1 MSIGNCTGFSVKV
14 VLSADWV
21 EDGNTEMKKF
31 FVCLLVSSELRVLMT
46 NVSLY
51 FT

>member
-1 MSIGNCTGFSVKV
+1 MSIGNWTGFSVKV
-14 VLSADWV
+14 VFNADWT
-21 EDGNTEMKKF
+21 EHGDTEMKKF
-31 FVCLLVSSELRVLMT
+31 SVCFSVSSDLGDLMK